1 MFSTSFKIAFGY
13 VLLIVLMFVSIGYV
27 YRQMNLLISST
38 DMEKNVVMRRRL
50 TNDIISTLYKAE
62 ITGQNLRLGSVGE
75 YPVYRNTMQEAV
87 VLIDSLQKVMSSELQ
102 IARLDTVKTLL
113 REKEQNVLTILEI
126 LEDTSINELYHTQI
140 RQMIASQDSA
150 IGNQVKKHIVTRQ
163 NTYTIK
169 HKKKGFFK
177 RLAEVFVPGKPDSTE
192 VHRVVEEII
201 NDSIDQAYI
210 PDDSVT
216 QIINTI
222 QHNVHEGQL
231 KKQRDLSRYAN
242 KMRMAG
248 NALSQRVNQLLD
260 SIEQDETQRNMNK
273 LSAEYVI
280 RKQAARTIAIIAVL
294 AIVLMLMFCFI
305 VLKDISRSNHYRKEL
320 EKSKLY
326 AENLLTA
333 REKLMLTITH
343 DIKAPT
349 GSIIGFIEL
358 MLRLVKDKRQLFY
371 LQNMKSSAQHLLLLI
386 TSLLDYHRLEAGKM
400 DLHPVAFNPAEL
412 FDDIYTSFLPLAA
425 KKGLKLDYIKS
436 DSTSTNIKSD
446 PFRLR
451 QIIDNLISNALKF
464 TAEGSITL
472 KTYIQQNMLIIR
484 VTDTGCGMSEE
495 EQNKI
500 FKEFTRLNNAQGQE
514 GFGLGLSITKKLV
527 ELLDGNITLNSEEGK
542 GSEFCISI
550 PVVAADSEL
559 PSQPADAIAPID
571 KQVRILMIDD
581 DRIQLRLTIAM
592 LQNIFEKSN
601 SRHQL
606 IIDSCLTPEE
616 LLGHIEKSSYD
627 VILTDIQMPS
637 MSGFDLLKKIK
648 GTDNQHAQD
657 TPVIAIT
664 ARSDMDEAYFRNAG
678 FAGCLHKPF
687 NQSELQHI
695 LRVIFHKEV
704 NESVQPQPETTT
716 SSGEFNFAALT
727 AFSEDDKDA
736 AKEILNVFVCETEK
750 NIDRIKAALQK
761 SDAATICAVA
771 HKMLP
776 SFTLIEDKATLP
788 ALQWLENNKQNA
800 VFNHET
806 EMEAHAVVENA
817 TYTLDAAQEYISEL
831 N

>member
-1 MFSTSFKIAFGY
+1 M
-13 VLLIVLMFVSIGYV
+13 
-27 YRQMNLLISST
+27 
-38 DMEKNVVMRRRL
+38 
-50 TNDIISTLYKAE
+50 
-62 ITGQNLRLGSVGE
+62 
-75 YPVYRNTMQEAV
+75 
-87 VLIDSLQKVMSSELQ
+87 
-102 IARLDTVKTLL
+102 
-113 REKEQNVLTILEI
+113 
-126 LEDTSINELYHTQI
+126 
-140 RQMIASQDSA
+140 
-150 IGNQVKKHIVTRQ
+150 
-163 NTYTIK
+163 
-169 HKKKGFFK
+169 
-177 RLAEVFVPGKPDSTE
+177 
-192 VHRVVEEII
+192 
-201 NDSIDQAYI
+201 
-210 PDDSVT
+210 
-216 QIINTI
+216 
-222 QHNVHEGQL
+222 
-231 KKQRDLSRYAN
+231 
-242 KMRMAG
+242 
-248 NALSQRVNQLLD
+248 
-260 SIEQDETQRNMNK
+260 
-273 LSAEYVI
+273 
-280 RKQAARTIAIIAVL
+280 
-294 AIVLMLMFCFI
+294 
-305 VLKDISRSNHYRKEL
+305 
-320 EKSKLY
+320 
-326 AENLLTA
+326 
-333 REKLMLTITH
+333 
-343 DIKAPT
+343 
-349 GSIIGFIEL
+349 
-358 MLRLVKDKRQLFY
+358 
-371 LQNMKSSAQHLLLLI
+371 
-386 TSLLDYHRLEAGKM
+386 
-400 DLHPVAFNPAEL
+400 
-412 FDDIYTSFLPLAA
+412 
-425 KKGLKLDYIKS
+425 KLDYIKS
-436 DSTSTNIKSD
+436 DSTSSYNLSD

-581 DRIQLRLTIAM
+581 DRIQLRLTMAM

-736 AKEILNVFVCETEK
+736 AKEILNVFICETEK

-806 EMEAHAVVENA
+806 EKQAHAVVENA